1 MKLYVTKYS
10 ITTGCI
16 ELMSGEISPNYPE
29 YFWADK
35 IKWTSLRI
43 GKEAFHTEA
52 EAREA
57 VAAGINKRTA
67 SLQKQID
74 KLNKLEITVK
84 E

>member
-10 ITTGCI
+10 ATTGCI
-16 ELMSGEISPNYPE
+16 ELLPGEIDSHDPG
-29 YFWADK
+29 YFHADK

-43 GKEAFHTEA
+43 GKDAFHTEA

-57 VAAGINKRTA
+57 VAAGIKKRIA

-74 KLNKLEITVK
+74 KLNKIEITVK

>member
-1 MKLYVTKYS
+1 MKMYVTKYA
-10 ITTGCI
+10 TTHGRI
-16 ELMSGEISPNYPE
+16 ELLPGEISPRDPE
-29 YFWADK
+29 YFRADK

-43 GKEAFHTEA
+43 GRDAFHTEA

-57 VAAGINKRTA
+57 VAAGINKRIA

-74 KLNKLEITVK
+74 KLNKIEITVK

>member
-1 MKLYVTKYS
+1 MKMYITKYS
-10 ITTGCI
+10 ATTGCI
-16 ELMSGEISPNYPE
+16 ELLPGEISSHDPNY
-29 YFWADK
+29 FRLDK
-35 IKWTSLRI
+35 IQWTSLRI

-57 VAAGINKRTA
+57 VAAGINKRIA

-74 KLNKLEITVK
+74 KLNKIEITVK